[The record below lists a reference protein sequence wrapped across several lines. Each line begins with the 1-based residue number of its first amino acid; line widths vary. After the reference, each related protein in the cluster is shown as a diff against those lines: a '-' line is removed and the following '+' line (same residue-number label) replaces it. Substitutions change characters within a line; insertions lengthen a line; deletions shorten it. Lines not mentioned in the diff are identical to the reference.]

1 MILGT
6 SERPFAEAG
15 KGAGYRRDP
24 DVPED
29 FPSFDSLP
37 AQFSAFLKPLSDSGF
52 ISSVFST
59 AANTVSSSKS

>member
-1 MILGT
+1 VGVILGT

-15 KGAGYRRDP
+15 KRAGHSRDA

-37 AQFSAFLKPLSDSGF
+37 AQASSIPETAF
-52 ISSVFST
+52 
-59 AANTVSSSKS
+59 